1 MTKYVKKLA
10 AGLMALALVA
20 CSNGGGSAATP
31 TPASTS
37 GTETQAPAAE
47 PGYKTT
53 FTFAIGGEPTYL
65 DPSRTGDSVTAEVTN
80 QIWDTLFILGE
91 DGSPVP
97 SNCIDWSVSDDGLI
111 YTFKL
116 DPNGKWSDGEPLTAE
131 HYVFGI
137 KRCIGMGYDNVG
149 FLEFITKYVKNAEA
163 HVLDDVANMDDVG
176 VRAVDDFTLEIELFT
191 LCPFF
196 TSLTPAI
203 VYAAQRP
210 EFSTEHD
217 SEWSSTP
224 GYPTTGAF
232 YPTKIDAASEFIL
245 KKNEYFAHADEVSV
259 DEMIIKVMP
268 SMEASQMAFRTGEID
283 YDTSAGSDVV
293 NIPDLKDNI
302 VIAGNVNYYISINC
316 YESNP
321 ALNDV
326 RVRRAIQLG
335 IDRSAFVTA
344 LDAGEVFYELNGFIP
359 HGLPG
364 INGDFRTESDNTEKL
379 VYTDKD
385 EARALMEEAGFS
397 ETNRLALE
405 YSYNQNSMHDTVAAV
420 ITEQLKDIYIDV
432 TLKTSELRTFFDDR
446 SYGRYDICRNAYS
459 ADYMDPYNF
468 MALMD
473 TSNNTRGIFFGD
485 DYYNQQLAETF
496 NMTGDERLQA
506 FHDLEHYAIAEQ
518 CWNCPIFG
526 YGDVSLQKTGTT
538 GVIVNPQGT
547 HYFMY
552 VKCPE

>member
-1 MTKYVKKLA
+1 MTKYVKRFA

-31 TPASTS
+31 TPASSS
-37 GTETQAPAAE
+37 GTETPAAE

-65 DPSRTGDSVTAEVTN
+65 DPSRTGDSVTGECTN
-80 QIWDTLFILGE
+80 EIWDTLFILGE

-97 SNCIDWSVSDDGLI
+97 SNCVDWSVSDDGLT

-116 DPNGKWSDGEPLTAE
+116 DPNGKWSDGEPLVAD
-131 HYVFGI
+131 HYVFGV

-176 VRAVDDFTLEIELFT
+176 VRAVDDYTLEFELFT
-191 LCPFF
+191 PCPFF
-196 TSLTPAI
+196 PSLTPAV
-203 VYAAQRP
+203 VYAALRP
-210 EFSTEHD
+210 DFATEHD
-217 SEWSSTP
+217 SEWSATP

-232 YPTKIDAASEFIL
+232 YPTKIDSASEYIL
-245 KKNEYFAHADEVSV
+245 KKNEYFAHADDVVV

-283 YDTSAGSDVV
+283 YDTSAGTDVV
-293 NIPDLKDNI
+293 NIPDLKEN
-302 VIAGNVNYYISINC
+302 VVVAGNVNYYMNINC

-335 IDRSAFVTA
+335 MDRSAFVTA
-344 LDAGEVFYELNGFIP
+344 LDAGDVFYELNGFIP

-364 INGDFRTESDNTEKL
+364 INGDFREESDNTEKL

-385 EARALMEEAGFS
+385 EARALMEEAGFN
-397 ETNRLALE
+397 ENNRLALE
-405 YSYNQNSMHDTVAAV
+405 YSYNQKSMHDTVAAV

-446 SYGRYDICRNAYS
+446 SYGRYDLCRNAYS

-473 TSNNTRGIFFGD
+473 TSNNTRGVFFGD
-485 DYYNQQLAETF
+485 DYYNQQLGETF

-518 CWNCPIFG
+518 CWNCPLFG

-538 GVIVNPQGT
+538 GVIVNPQGS

-552 VKCPE
+552 VRCPE